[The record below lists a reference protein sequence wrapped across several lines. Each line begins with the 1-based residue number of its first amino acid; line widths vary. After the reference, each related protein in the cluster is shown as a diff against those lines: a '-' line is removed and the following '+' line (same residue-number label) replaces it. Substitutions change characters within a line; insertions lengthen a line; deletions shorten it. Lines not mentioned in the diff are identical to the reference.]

1 MSPDACPA
9 DTPTGIPWF
18 VARKKKRKKEKE
30 GETFYE
36 SNEKVLLLPLFFSP
50 SRTMIGR

>member
-1 MSPDACPA
+1 MSPDACSA

-18 VARKKKRKKEKE
+18 VARKKKERKKKK
-30 GETFYE
+30 GKLST
-36 SNEKVLLLPLFFSP
+36 SNEKVLLLPLFLSP